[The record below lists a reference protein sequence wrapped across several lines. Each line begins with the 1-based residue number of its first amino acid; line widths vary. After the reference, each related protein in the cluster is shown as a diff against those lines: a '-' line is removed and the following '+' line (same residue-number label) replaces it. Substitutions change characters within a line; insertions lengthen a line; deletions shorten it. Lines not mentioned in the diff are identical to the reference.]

1 MATINELQLAKELI
15 RFPTVTP
22 IDAGIMKFLEKKLKT
37 LGFKTKILEFRE
49 KNNKP
54 VKNLYAR
61 LGNKGPNF
69 CYAGHLD
76 VVPAGDLK
84 NWTVNPFKPSVKKGY
99 LIGRGANDMK
109 SSVAAFVSAVSNF
122 ISKGRQFNGSI
133 SLLITGDE
141 EGVAINGTK
150 KVVEYLRKKKE
161 KIDFCL
167 VGEPTN
173 PNKLGEMIKIGR
185 RGSMTGKLTII
196 GIQGHVA
203 YPDRANNPSTALVQI
218 LKELK
223 EIKFDNGTKDFQ
235 PTNLEITKINIDN
248 FADNVIPG
256 SANAKFNI
264 RFNNKHSSNSIKT
277 KIDKVIK
284 RISKKNKSKFN
295 IDYSVSGEAF
305 LTKPNDTTYMI
316 QDEIKKITKIK
327 PKLSTTGG
335 TSDARFI
342 RKIAPCLEF
351 GLVGKT
357 MHKVDEAVS
366 LSDLKK
372 LTLIYS
378 NILKNYF
385 KWKLV

>member
-1 MATINELQLAKELI
+1 MQKINELQLAKELI
-15 RFPTVTP
+15 RFPSITP
-22 IDAGIMKFLEKKLKT
+22 IDAGVISFLEKKLKK
-37 LGFKTKILEFRE
+37 LGFKTKILKFKE
-49 KNNKP
+49 KNTKL

-61 LGNKGPNF
+61 LGKKGPNF

-76 VVPAGDLK
+76 VVPTGNIKD
-84 NWTVNPFKPSVKKGY
+84 WTVNPFKPSIKKGL

-109 SSVAAFVSAVSNF
+109 SSIAAFVSAVSNF
-122 ISKGRQFNGSI
+122 VENKRKFDGSI

-150 KVVEYLRKKKE
+150 KIVEYLKKERE

-185 RGSMTGKLTII
+185 RGSMTGRLSII
-196 GIQGHVA
+196 GKMGHVA
-203 YPDRANNPSTALVQI
+203 YPLNALNPSTAIIQI

-223 EIKFDNGTKDFQ
+223 EIKFDKGTKNFQ

-248 FADNVIPG
+248 SADNVIPG
-256 SANAKFNI
+256 IADATFNI
-264 RFNNKHSSNSIKT
+264 RFNNKHSSNSLKKKINKIIK
-277 KIDKVIK
+277 KIT
-284 RISKKNKSKFN
+284 SKNKSKYK
-295 IDYSVSGEAF
+295 IKYIVSGEAF
-305 LTKPNDTTYMI
+305 LTKPNRTTFMVQEI
-316 QDEIKKITKIK
+316 IKKITKIK
-327 PKLSTTGG
+327 PLLSTTGG

-372 LTLIYS
+372 LTLIYT

-385 KWKLV
+385 K

>member
-1 MATINELQLAKELI
+1 MASINELQLAKELI
-15 RFPTVTP
+15 KFPTVTP
-22 IDAGIMKFLEKKLKT
+22 VDAGIMKFLEKKLKI
-37 LGFKTKILEFRE
+37 LGFKTKILEFKE
-49 KNNKP
+49 KNSKP

-61 LGNKGPNF
+61 LGKQGPNF

-76 VVPAGDLK
+76 VVPAGNLK
-84 NWTVNPFKPSVKKGY
+84 DWTVNPFKPSIKKGY

-109 SSVAAFVSAVSNF
+109 SSIAAFVSAVSNF
-122 ISKGRQFNGSI
+122 VGNKRKFNGSI

-150 KVVEYLRKKKE
+150 KVVDYLRKKKE

-173 PNKLGEMIKIGR
+173 PDKLGEMIKIGR
-185 RGSMTGKLTII
+185 RGSMTGILSII
-196 GIQGHVA
+196 GVQGHVA
-203 YPDRANNPSTALVQI
+203 YPQRANNPSTALVQI

-248 FADNVIPG
+248 SADNVIPG
-256 SANAKFNI
+256 LAKAKFNI
-264 RFNNKHSSNSIKT
+264 RFNNKHTSSSIKK
-277 KIDKVIK
+277 KIDTIIK
-284 RISKKNKSKFN
+284 KISNKNKSKYK

-305 LTKPNDTTYMI
+305 LTKPNDTTFMI
-316 QDEIKKITKIK
+316 RDIIKKITKIK
-327 PKLSTTGG
+327 PQLSTTGG

-366 LSDLKK
+366 LTDLKK

-378 NILKNYF
+378 NILQNYF
-385 KWKLV
+385 K